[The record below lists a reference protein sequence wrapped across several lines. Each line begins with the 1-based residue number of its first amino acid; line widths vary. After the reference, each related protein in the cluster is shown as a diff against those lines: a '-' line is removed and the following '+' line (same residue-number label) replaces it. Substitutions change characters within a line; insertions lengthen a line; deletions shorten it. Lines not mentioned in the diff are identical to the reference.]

1 MRECGVSRS
10 VCFWDGGALWVFT
23 GAEMPNFRRDVL
35 ATLLGSMAF
44 LIGLGLLLYTFIQS
58 VNLFLLPPDQL
69 IKREN
74 PDVAEVARSFADVMA
89 RIGLLLV
96 QSVVGAVITWA
107 GFRLY
112 GVGRRGSPEGG

>member
-1 MRECGVSRS
+1 
-10 VCFWDGGALWVFT
+10 
-23 GAEMPNFRRDVL
+23 MPNLRRDVL
-35 ATLLGSMAF
+35 ATLLGSVAF

-58 VNLFLLPPDQL
+58 VNLFLVPPDQL

-74 PDVAEVARSFADVMA
+74 PDVAEIARSFAGVVA

-96 QSVVGAVITWA
+96 QSLVGAVVAWA

-112 GVGRRGSPEGG
+112 GIGRRGSSEEA

>member
-1 MRECGVSRS
+1 
-10 VCFWDGGALWVFT
+10 
-23 GAEMPNFRRDVL
+23 
-35 ATLLGSMAF
+35 MAF

-58 VNLFLLPPDQL
+58 VNLFLIPPDQL

-74 PDVAEVARSFADVMA
+74 PDVTELARSFADVVV

-96 QSVVGAVITWA
+96 QSVVGAVTTWA

-112 GVGRRGSPEGG
+112 GVGRRGFPEGS